1 MQLQHHCIAKHK
13 KLCYHFEELEFISVV
28 NSLVVLHPLEVR
40 PSINQLTVRSLTPA
54 VNMILQGRIP
64 IIKASFILYSVLKR
78 G

>member
-1 MQLQHHCIAKHK
+1 MQLQHHCIAKHN

>member
-1 MQLQHHCIAKHK
+1 MQLQHHCIAKHN

-40 PSINQLTVRSLTPA
+40 LSISQLTVRSLTPA

>member
-54 VNMILQGRIP
+54 VKYDFAG
-64 IIKASFILYSVLKR
+64 
-78 G
+78 

>member
-1 MQLQHHCIAKHK
+1 M
-13 KLCYHFEELEFISVV
+13 V

-40 PSINQLTVRSLTPA
+40 LSISQLTVRSLTPA